1 MNNKAC
7 APQTKEEYDAK
18 QSIIRRVTDPE
29 TGLIR
34 YILRHQLWIYFY
46 FFFAKFFNRVI
57 KGDGEILEEIV
68 SRDRQKEINRHAT
81 KGDGK
86 FFQSQTVGWNMD

>member
-34 YILRHQLWIYFY
+34 
-46 FFFAKFFNRVI
+46 
-57 KGDGEILEEIV
+57 
-68 SRDRQKEINRHAT
+68 
-81 KGDGK
+81 
-86 FFQSQTVGWNMD
+86 